1 MAQGVSKHRHVIG
14 EIALCN
20 LENSK
25 FCNTSMKLVL
35 VVLDSSDQPSPS
47 ASLLPPLVVYG
58 NIMVMR
64 RGRLFRGLCSNV
76 ESLNNVNMHLP
87 TAILLPLE
95 RER

>member
-1 MAQGVSKHRHVIG
+1 MQFELQVLQYYEISIG
-14 EIALCN
+14 TTL
-20 LENSK
+20 
-25 FCNTSMKLVL
+25 
-35 VVLDSSDQPSPS
+35 LDSSDQPSP
-47 ASLLPPLVVYG
+47 SLLPPLVVYG

-87 TAILLPLE
+87 TAILLHLE

>member
-47 ASLLPPLVVYG
+47 LLPPLVVYG
-58 NIMVMR
+58 NIMVMMR
-64 RGRLFRGLCSNV
+64 RGRLFRGHCSNV

-87 TAILLPLE
+87 TAILLHLE

>member
-47 ASLLPPLVVYG
+47 LLPPLVVYG

-64 RGRLFRGLCSNV
+64 RGRLFPGLCSNV
-76 ESLNNVNMHLP
+76 ESLNMRLP
-87 TAILLPLE
+87 AAILLHLQ
-95 RER
+95 RVR